1 MGAVAEENIL
11 GCVES
16 TWKKINEGR
25 GKGERERGEMRRDR
39 EDIFSKIVMHRCL
52 NMPAPTMI

>member
-25 GKGERERGEMRRDR
+25 GKGERERE
-39 EDIFSKIVMHRCL
+39 EK
-52 NMPAPTMI
+52 